1 MKMFCVTEIKNNTP
15 IKHGFKTWTE
25 RKDFLIEVL
34 ESVGDLKEEGI
45 QILVSDEEETPT
57 KGSL

>member
-1 MKMFCVTEIKNNTP
+1 MTLYCVTEIKNNTP

-25 RKDFLIEVL
+25 RKDYLIDTL
-34 ESVGDLKEEGI
+34 DSLGDLKEEGI